1 MKELEVLSFVDIL
14 NKLLISQYDQP
25 NFQSLL
31 RIIGSIFNDI
41 QITNFQLRD
50 KFWLAD
56 ATGEQL
62 EFIGRLWDEDKNADT
77 DDDYRN
83 RIYKKI
89 AQSSSGT
96 IPDIKSYLFARG
108 ATYAVYSPEYP
119 AKYRM
124 RTDAAVDLEEFNL
137 LAPAGVG
144 GGYLAGNILDAV
156 GNFLVD
162 ANGNNIIHVDG
173 N

>member
-1 MKELEVLSFVDIL
+1 MKELETLSFVDTL
-14 NKLLISQYDQP
+14 NRLIISQYKQP

-31 RIIGSIFNDI
+31 RILGSIFDDI
-41 QITNFQLRD
+41 QEINFQLRD
-50 KFWLAD
+50 KFWLLN

-62 EFIGRLWDEDKNADT
+62 NFIGGLWGVSRNSETDEE
-77 DDDYRN
+77 YRA
-83 RIYKKI
+83 RIYKRI

-96 IPDIKSYLFARG
+96 ITDIKNYLFARG

-124 RTDAAVDLEEFNL
+124 RTDVAVDLEEFNE

-144 GGYLAGNILDAV
+144 GGYLSGRILDAL
-156 GNFLVD
+156 GNFIVD